1 MEIII
6 IHLELTKKIIFN
18 QLEIKVVLQ
27 YNAGNGNTWM
37 EPFRKKTGVKRILT
51 RLRTF

>member
-6 IHLELTKKIIFN
+6 IHLELTKKIISN

-37 EPFRKKTGVKRILT
+37 EPFRKKTGVNRILT
-51 RLRTF
+51 RLRKF